1 MPRKKAHAPEES
13 TLPNEL
19 VALPTGVAAVKAPK
33 SNKLK
38 NTKPRV
44 NKVKSKQPKRPTL
57 TEEPEE
63 LIEVPKAKVV
73 KVKADKPAPV
83 RKTNAWL
90 QHVAQE
96 RKKHPDKTYKE
107 VLSLAKP
114 TYKKN

>member
-1 MPRKKAHAPEES
+1 MPRKKTPEES
-13 TLPNEL
+13 TLSNEL
-19 VALPTGVAAVKAPK
+19 LDLPAGVVAAKVPK
-33 SNKLK
+33 SSKLK
-38 NTKPRV
+38 QTNCKPRV
-44 NKVKSKQPKRPTL
+44 YRVKSKQPEMSTV

-63 LIEVPKAKVV
+63 LIELPKAKVM
-73 KVKADKPAPV
+73 KHAPV